1 MRSSSPD
8 RPHLGTTD
16 SGRWVRLA
24 APGDVWHRY
33 GKPAQENRRYRV
45 RVPAVDDFARLP
57 PEVAEFAQSMP
68 ALRSGDTRKTRSAR

>member
-1 MRSSSPD
+1 MGASSCS
-8 RPHLGTTD
+8 
-16 SGRWVRLA
+16 S
-24 APGDVWHRY
+24 DVWHRD

-57 PEVAEFAQSMP
+57 HEVAEFAHSMP